1 MVRLLDRQIH
11 RLDDFKNGW
20 ACKALD
26 GQRYPNKF
34 ILGWDSNGPCN
45 TTEFRPRRLALCR
58 WETDF
63 WRLEDMEKTDDK

>member
-34 ILGWDSNGPCN
+34 ILGWDSNGPKVKITFMDIPIPLPIPLPLPILLYLYN
-45 TTEFRPRRLALCR
+45 
-58 WETDF
+58 
-63 WRLEDMEKTDDK
+63 